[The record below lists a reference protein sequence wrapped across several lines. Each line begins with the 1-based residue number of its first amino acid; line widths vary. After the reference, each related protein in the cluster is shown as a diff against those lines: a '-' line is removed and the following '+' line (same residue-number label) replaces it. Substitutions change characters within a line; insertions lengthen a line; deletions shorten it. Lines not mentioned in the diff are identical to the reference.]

1 MTDHIPLFQTCTSIR
16 FAHKLLTVIQISISF
31 LLNTSEQYRYMSFSS
46 PFPFLLLPQLP
57 LSLCPS
63 YTKHE
68 HTHTHTH
75 THMHAH
81 AHTHYFFLFLFCCL
95 LALPGLFGLCL
106 LFPYRHKNKILQTFI
121 LHTHNVLGKQN
132 SQPATHKQQQT
143 LIILF

>member
-68 HTHTHTH
+68 HTHTH